1 MVKIK
6 NLKLKEITTTLII
19 FLFSLNSFG
28 LTVNELTELNERRLL
43 TVEYKVINKEEIT
56 DESYEEINFDSFQ
69 KSKSGSVNVGALNE
83 GQSLL
88 LSIFINNNTDKD
100 SYILD
105 FGNNQVENI
114 ELWHLTGSNKVLE
127 QSDFV
132 HAVEV
137 NGKGKNHFILKVTDS
152 KNNIILVPSV
162 IGVKA
167 HNTIS
172 FIKSVLDGLFY
183 GGLVFIILY
192 NFILFLNFTKN
203 RYLLYYTLYVF
214 CFGGFLFA
222 FDGYLMKLFFGYN
235 PSIHTY
241 LINTGVYSA
250 YAFNILFV
258 SAFLETKTHFK
269 KFNGVLKIL
278 AVILLS
284 FGVFSLFEF
293 PRNFLLRAIDYFA
306 PICMLSVIV
315 LAILSWKNNIKYAS
329 LIVLSY
335 LWIIVAGIVMIL
347 VYNGVLPGYEYKE
360 YILKVGLYGE
370 LVILSFAASF
380 SIFKQQVYL
389 RQLVS
394 AELENSKNINKQL
407 QEAKK
412 EVERV
417 SGIKDRFMVNISH
430 ELRTPMNAV
439 LGFTNLLENEKDYNE
454 SIEIVKN
461 LKVSAYGLMNA
472 VEDILDFKQLTNEE
486 LIETNVTFNLYK
498 SLEYAFSS
506 YSYEARS
513 KGISTKFNI
522 DPEANNF
529 FHFDKQKV
537 TKLVTILLQNAL
549 KFTKKGFVELN
560 VTAKEKKSNGVFF
573 QFTIKDTG
581 IGIPEKEVN
590 NIFNSFTQVNDGY
603 TRDYGG
609 TGMGLAL
616 FKLIINFLKGDYTVY
631 SKVNEGTE
639 FKFQLFMSF
648 SSANP
653 TNRINVT
660 TKSTQ
665 EERLKANILLVED
678 DHVNITIASK
688 YLKLISDQIF
698 LTIAENGE
706 EAIEELTNNKFDIVL
721 MDIQMPTMD
730 GYQATRIIRN
740 ELSIKD
746 LPIVAVTAHA
756 LEEEKEKCFEAGMSD
771 FLAKPYSKEQ
781 LENVI
786 LRNIND
792 DDQAYTRQLENL
804 Y

>member
-1 MVKIK
+1 MHRI
-6 NLKLKEITTTLII
+6 ITI
-19 FLFSLNSFG
+19 FAFLLLSVYSFSLP
-28 LTVNELTELNERRLL
+28 VNELAELDERTLL
-43 TVEYKVINKEEIT
+43 TVSYKVVNNAEGLVTPFKQS
-56 DESYEEINFDSFQ
+56 DFDSFHD
-69 KSKSGSVNVGALNE
+69 SENGALNVGRLE
-83 GQSLL
+83 SGQSLL
-88 LSIFINNNTDKD
+88 ILITVVNNTDQN
-100 SYILD
+100 SYMLD

-114 ELWHLTGSNKVLE
+114 ELWDIGSERKLLE
-127 QSDFV
+127 KSSFI
-132 HAVEV
+132 HSVEV
-137 NGKGKNHFILKVTDS
+137 DGEENKQFFLRISDS

-167 HNTIS
+167 HNEIGFT
-172 FIKSVLDGLFY
+172 KSVLDGLFF

-203 RYLLYYTLYVF
+203 KYLLYYTLYVLF
-214 CFGGFLFA
+214 FGSFLFA
-222 FDGYLMKLFFGYN
+222 FDGYLMKIFTDYSQDF
-235 PSIHTY
+235 HTY
-241 LINTGVYSA
+241 MINTGVYCA

-258 SAFLETKTHFK
+258 SNFLETKIHFK
-269 KFNGVLKIL
+269 KFYKYLNVLAI
-278 AVILLS
+278 ILLS
-284 FGVFSLFEF
+284 FTVVSMFNV
-293 PRNFLLRAIDYFA
+293 PRDFLLRAIDYFA
-306 PICMLSVIV
+306 PICMLSVIL
-315 LAILSWKNNIKYAS
+315 LAVLSWKNNVKYAS
-329 LIVLSY
+329 LIVYSY
-335 LWIIVAGIVMIL
+335 IWIIISGLIMIL

-394 AELENSKNINKQL
+394 DELENSKNINKQL
-407 QEAKK
+407 QDAKK

-439 LGFTNLLENEKDYNE
+439 LGFTNLLESDPEGDD
-454 SIEIVKN
+454 SIDIIKN

-486 LIETNVTFNLYK
+486 LTANNVTFNLYK
-498 SLEYAFSS
+498 SLEYSFSS

-513 KGISTKFNI
+513 KGVDIEFNVTQ
-522 DPEANNF
+522 EANNF
-529 FHFDKQKV
+529 FFFDNQKV
-537 TKLVTILLQNAL
+537 NKLVAILLQNAL
-549 KFTKKGFVELN
+549 KFTKKGSVELA
-560 VTAKEKKSNGVFF
+560 VDVIKQDEAGVCF
-573 QFTIKDTG
+573 QFVIKDTG
-581 IGIPEKEVN
+581 IGIPQKELDNV
-590 NIFNSFTQVNDGY
+590 FNSFTQVNDTY

-616 FKLIINFLKGDYTVY
+616 FKLIIQFLKGKYNVE
-631 SKVNEGTE
+631 SGVEQGT
-639 FKFQLFMSF
+639 KFMFELYMPF
-648 SSANP
+648 SSVNA

-660 TKSTQ
+660 TTSREDQT
-665 EERLKANILLVED
+665 LVANILLVED
-678 DHVNITIASK
+678 DYVNITIATK
-688 YLKLISDQIF
+688 YLALISDKIN
-698 LTIAENGE
+698 LTVAENGE
-706 EAIEELTNNKFDIVL
+706 EAIEQLSKNEFDIVL

-730 GYQATRIIRN
+730 GYQATKIIRN
-740 ELSIKD
+740 ELGKQI
-746 LPIVAVTAHA
+746 PIVAVTAHA
-756 LEEEKEKCFEAGMSD
+756 LEEEREKCFEVGMTD